1 MIDNVQHAVLGG
13 IIRAEGA
20 ESLERF
26 MHASSQLTD
35 DHFSSYEKACW
46 MLLGRLL
53 AATGVVP
60 DFGIVDHYLPNTQLQ
75 VEVQA
80 EVRALWLA
88 LESMAP
94 VEETEFRYA
103 VFMAH
108 ELRKKDLFAET
119 LVNAG
124 DILGFGKKIGRDELQ
139 GYDDA
144 RRHLEDRMLLIDGME
159 REAMPEGNMRDER
172 EALLDA
178 PMSASLV
185 RLATGF
191 DQLDRLTSGGFG
203 PGDLVLIAGYT
214 NEGKSFICANMAW
227 HMVMCGHNVVFFT
240 SETMKKDLNL
250 RLIVR
255 HSHLP
260 KFGIPGG
267 LDYSQVRDNSLSP
280 QHFLKYQE
288 VVEDFTHP
296 DAPYGRMD
304 IVQVPEGTTV
314 STLRS
319 KLRAYQ
325 AVFHVDA
332 CFIDELQLLAAN
344 SKREDNQSELEE
356 TVRAALKLSIDFDNG
371 RGIPIFSPWQMKR
384 EAWEAART
392 NGGRYTRASL
402 GNTAEAE
409 RRATAIV
416 SAFRHPD
423 SLHRVSAQL
432 LKQRNGPTGDFEMY
446 VDFSRCLVRA
456 ERSALEVELPAMN
469 V

>member
-13 IIRAEGA
+13 IIRANGGEA
-20 ESLERF
+20 LDRYI
-26 MHASSQLTD
+26 HASSQLTD
-35 DHFSSYEKACW
+35 EHFASYEKACW

-53 AATGVVP
+53 SATGVLP
-60 DFGIVDHYLPNTQLQ
+60 DFKIIDHYLPSTQLQ
-75 VEVQA
+75 VEAQA

-88 LESMAP
+88 LEAMAP

-103 VFMAH
+103 VYMTQ

-124 DILGFGKKIGRDELQ
+124 DILSFGKKIGREEYQ
-139 GYDDA
+139 GYEDA

-172 EALLDA
+172 EALLEA

-185 RLATGF
+185 RLSTGF
-191 DQLDRLTSGGFG
+191 SHLDKLTGGGFG

-227 HMVMCGHNVVFFT
+227 YMVMNGHNIVFFT
-240 SETMKKDLNL
+240 SETVKRDLNL

-260 KFGIPGG
+260 KFNIPGG
-267 LDYSQVRDNSLSP
+267 LDYSQVRDNSMSP
-280 QHFLKYQE
+280 EHFLKYEE
-288 VVEDFTHP
+288 VVEDFTNP
-296 DAPYGRMD
+296 DAPYGRLD
-304 IVQVPEGTTV
+304 VVQVPEGTTV
-314 STLRS
+314 ASLRS

-325 AVFHVDA
+325 AAFHVDG
-332 CFIDELQLLAAN
+332 CFIDELQMLAAS
-344 SKREDNQSELEE
+344 SKREDSQSELEE

-371 RGIPIFSPWQMKR
+371 RGIPVFSPWQMKR

-416 SAFRHPD
+416 SAFKHPE
-423 SLHRVSAQL
+423 SQHRVSAQL
-432 LKQRNGPTGDFEMY
+432 LKQRNGPTGDFEMH
-446 VDFSRCLVRA
+446 VDFARCLVRA
-456 ERSALEVELPAMN
+456 ERSALEVELPSMN